1 MKKVLLMS
9 SLLRRRIRMI
19 KILRILLLSVVTVT
33 LTGINSMA
41 TPTWNDSTFNIS
53 EYSSVFSEDQNTNYL
68 DPGYG
73 GQPYDVEYLG
83 LSVAG
88 GKIYFGL
95 QTGVNLDSP
104 ATTGNNQPGDLA
116 FDIGNDGIWD
126 YGLRIWE
133 PRPSASLLD
142 ASGWMDVR
150 YTQHA
155 ISNPWRVSSGTD
167 SGVFGTDFDFRKGT
181 GTDGFNNGTYWIE
194 GYINLAALGLS
205 SFDTAIASNFTMWCG
220 NDNGKAVVAPVPEP
234 ASMLLLGTGLI
245 GLPGWGRK
253 KFKKKQ

>member
-1 MKKVLLMS
+1 
-9 SLLRRRIRMI
+9 MI
-19 KILRILLLSVVTVT
+19 KIMKILLLSVVTVI
-33 LTGINSMA
+33 LTGMNSMA
-41 TPTWNDSTFNIS
+41 TPTWNDPTFNIS

-88 GKIYFGL
+88 GKLYFGL

-116 FDIGNDGIWD
+116 FDIGNDGSWE

-133 PRPSASLLD
+133 SSASLLN
-142 ASGWMDVR
+142 ASNWENVK
-150 YTQHA
+150 YPQHA

-167 SGVFGTDFDFRKGT
+167 SGVFKTDFNFLKGT
-181 GTDGFNNGTYWIE
+181 GTDGFGNGTYWIE
-194 GYINLAALGLS
+194 GYINLAALGLG
-205 SFDTAIASNFTMWCG
+205 SFDTAIASNFTMYCG

-234 ASMLLLGTGLI
+234 ATMLLLGTGLF
-245 GLPGWGRK
+245 GLAGLRRR
-253 KFKKKQ
+253 FKK